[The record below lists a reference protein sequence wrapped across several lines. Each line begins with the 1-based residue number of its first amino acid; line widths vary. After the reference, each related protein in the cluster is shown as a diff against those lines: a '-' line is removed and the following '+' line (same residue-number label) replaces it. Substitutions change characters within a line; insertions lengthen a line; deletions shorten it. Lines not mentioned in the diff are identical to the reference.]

1 MPYKYAKDKGWKVPK
16 QKYKLKNWSKY
27 SNALKDRGRIDF
39 WLDKE
44 AIDNWGFVSL
54 LPLLPYFQNLGATI
68 ALRHT

>member
-1 MPYKYAKDKGWKVPK
+1 MPYKYPEDKGWKVPK

-44 AIDNWGFVSL
+44 AEV
-54 LPLLPYFQNLGATI
+54 
-68 ALRHT
+68 

>member
-1 MPYKYAKDKGWKVPK
+1 MPYKYPEDKGWKVPK

-44 AIDNWGFVSL
+44 GPLIIGTKKIRRILDLGLLDNILISV
-54 LPLLPYFQNLGATI
+54 
-68 ALRHT
+68 